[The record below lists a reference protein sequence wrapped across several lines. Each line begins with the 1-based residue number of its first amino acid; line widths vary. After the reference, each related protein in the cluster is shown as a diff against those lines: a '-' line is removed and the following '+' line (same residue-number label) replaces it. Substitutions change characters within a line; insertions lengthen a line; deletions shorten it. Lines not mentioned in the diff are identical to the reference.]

1 MKLENEQENMYMT
14 LPNNP
19 FWFEFAAVSKLLCK
33 LQNATTAAKYHKS
46 SKYKKMSSHLTNPV
60 VKKLH
65 KIQNCE
71 LLISTLLSFRF
82 HGCSKVCVY
91 KSEELAR
98 FSSENVKKKDEY

>member
-46 SKYKKMSSHLTNPV
+46 SKYKK
-60 VKKLH
+60 
-65 KIQNCE
+65 
-71 LLISTLLSFRF
+71 
-82 HGCSKVCVY
+82 
-91 KSEELAR
+91 
-98 FSSENVKKKDEY
+98 NV